1 MMRVLK
7 KDNLN
12 FYKMALLFM
21 IPICAQSLIETL
33 INLMN
38 NFIVGQFGN
47 DDAIAGVA
55 SSSNIYDMVWYIF
68 FAIVVTGNIFTA
80 QYFGVNNKKKIQETS
95 NIKLF
100 YTLLFSIFFVVIL
113 ELFSKQIMG
122 VILGAEDNSHQ
133 AAISVAEEYSKL
145 IAWNYP
151 LLGFAFIISITM
163 NTCGNVKTPLIT
175 SICSLLLNT
184 ILVCILSL
192 PYANGPNLG
201 IEGLAISLII
211 SRAVECLI
219 LLGYLIYKKPIY
231 CPNWNIFN
239 FTKDLHKK
247 YIITFIPLF
256 ASQVLFGLSVVMLT
270 ALYSHFGNTDV
281 VAAVQIVGSV
291 VAIFYS
297 TFRGYNALVG
307 YAVGSKL
314 GSGELELAKEN
325 AKKILKLSFMIS
337 TIITLIIVSFAF
349 WVPKVLFPKLS
360 PIAMELAIWYMA
372 FSAITYFFINMM
384 QPLFSFLYAGGY
396 TLIISIADLFL
407 IWFVDIFI
415 TFALLQW
422 TDLSIK
428 MVIMI
433 SCLSKAADFICAYIF
448 YKVIPWNKNI
458 INPKVENVPHPI
470 FEPHG

>member
-1 MMRVLK
+1 MKVFK
-7 KDNLN
+7 KNNLN

-38 NFIVGQFGN
+38 NFVVGQFGN

-80 QYFGVNNKKKIQETS
+80 QYLGVNNKKKIQETS

-100 YTLLFSIFFVVIL
+100 YTLLFSIFFVAIL

-122 VILGAEDNSHQ
+122 AILGAEDNSHQ

-175 SICSLLLNT
+175 SICSLFLNT
-184 ILVCILSL
+184 ILVCVLSL

-201 IEGLAISLII
+201 IEGLAISLIV

-256 ASQVLFGLSVVMLT
+256 ASQVLFGFSVVMLT

-281 VAAVQIVGSV
+281 VAAVQIVGTV

-325 AKKILKLSFMIS
+325 AKKILKLSFIIS
-337 TIITLIIVSFAF
+337 TIIALIIVSFAF

-360 PIAMELAIWYMA
+360 PDAMELAIWYMA
-372 FSAITYFFINMM
+372 FSAVTYFFINMM